1 LASLRE
7 IQTEHAAWIRRNFP
21 DQTPEQVF
29 MGMAEELGEFAHAR
43 LKHQQGIREID
54 DGNVQ
59 ELMIDALCD
68 LWIFSLSMFDFLG
81 IDATDAL
88 SMTWDRVKKRD
99 WVDDPQKG
107 GES

>member
-1 LASLRE
+1 MANLRE
-7 IQTEHAAWIRRNFP
+7 IQNEHRDWIARNFP
-21 DQTPEQVF
+21 DQTPEQIF

-43 LKHQQGIREID
+43 LKHQQGIRKIN
-54 DGNVQ
+54 DGNVRD
-59 ELMIDALCD
+59 LMIDALCD

-88 SMTWDRVKKRD
+88 TDTWDRVRRRD
-99 WVDDPQKG
+99 WVDDPERG